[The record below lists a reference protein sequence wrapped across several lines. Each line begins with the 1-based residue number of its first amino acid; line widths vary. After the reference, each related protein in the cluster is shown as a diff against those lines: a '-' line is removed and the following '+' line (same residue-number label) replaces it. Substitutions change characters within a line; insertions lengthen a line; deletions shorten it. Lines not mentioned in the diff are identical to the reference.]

1 MTTKPNILVIMTDHA
16 NAASLREGSQCIAPN
31 LAALSQ
37 DGVQFE
43 QCYTTNAICSPARAS
58 LMTGLYPSTHGIW
71 DVTHAHNSDW
81 IDAPAGRFKHFAELL
96 SEQGYRNGYFGK
108 WHVEQ
113 SNHLENFGW
122 HEFDVTTLPLRIP
135 FSPRINRSGR
145 DTNYPSGLDF
155 TDEVMITTDGYP
167 DYLLSATVT
176 GTNAI
181 THPVFD
187 KGMDFIERHI
197 ANNGLDVPF
206 TCFISVL
213 EPHDPYLAPEEAMAQ
228 YDPQQI
234 TLSPSF
240 DDDLT
245 TKPEVLRR
253 MRSVWSDLSKSDWK
267 KIVTS
272 YYASLTSVDTEIG
285 RVINLLKEKNLYEN
299 TVIVFTSDHGDM
311 LGGHGLLTKGVATG
325 YEEVYNIPLIIKT
338 PNNYHIDE
346 TADIKVNTV
355 DIFPTLLDY
364 AGVGIPS
371 KIHGKSLRPVISNTH
386 DKTDWNGSYAEF
398 FSQRF
403 MYTQRITWEGHWK
416 YIFNPV
422 SRDELYNLAEDPSE
436 INNLAEDSDSKE
448 ILNNMARVM
457 WRNMERI
464 GDTTLLES
472 GYATT
477 RTAPLGPAS
486 RFD

>member
-135 FSPRINRSGR
+135 FSPRINKSGR

-155 TDEVMITTDGYP
+155 ADEVIITTDGYP

-213 EPHDPYLAPEEAMAQ
+213 EPHDPYLAPEEAMVQ

-299 TVIVFTSDHGDM
+299 TVIVFTSDHGDCLTDHGHSQKWTMYDQVVRVPM
-311 LGGHGLLTKGVATG
+311 LVWSPTRFKGGHTVNGLIQSMDVGVSLLEFAG
-325 YEEVYNIPLIIKT
+325 ASVP
-338 PNNYHIDE
+338 
-346 TADIKVNTV
+346 NTV
-355 DIFPTLLDY
+355 EAISVAPALHGNEWQGRDY
-364 AGVGIPS
+364 V
-371 KIHGKSLRPVISNTH
+371 
-386 DKTDWNGSYAEF
+386 YAE
-398 FSQRF
+398 QMTDGNYTEGPF
-403 MYTQRITWEGHWK
+403 MTMVRDRDWK
-416 YIFNPV
+416 LVHFL
-422 SRDELYNLAEDPSE
+422 DEEYGQLFDLRSDPNE
-436 INNLAEDSDSKE
+436 ANNLWDEGE
-448 ILNNMARVM
+448 LVVN
-457 WRNMERI
+457 
-464 GDTTLLES
+464 
-472 GYATT
+472 
-477 RTAPLGPAS
+477 
-486 RFD
+486 F